1 MAERYPNLEK
11 HGLDFVD
18 VSAVFEDP
26 HVVVPSVHKSEEER
40 FLAVGLLEGRYVT
53 VVYTVRAEAIRI
65 ISFRRARREE
75 REKYQDLYDRR
86 T

>member
-1 MAERYPNLEK
+1 M
-11 HGLDFVD
+11 
-18 VSAVFEDP
+18 
-26 HVVVPSVHKSEEER
+26 VPSVHKSEEER